1 MTERENDHRNEEYNP
16 DDELRR
22 NWEQSW
28 AAYQRSQALGR
39 EQPAHQSDTSG
50 EGTDQSAYGNPS
62 HERKRR
68 VVTRQFIRNADGTE
82 TTIREFDHQPTF
94 EEIYQGDFRGEAV
107 RRNENGTETT
117 IAAYQVYFPSDS
129 EGVDVLTRFN
139 LRALQAGYRLAQQP
153 ILVPEVGVLDDGTRR
168 SLNAFLFYF
177 EKPKHQPQ
185 APQGRQNPQK

>member
-1 MTERENDHRNEEYNP
+1 MIEV
-16 DDELRR
+16 
-22 NWEQSW
+22 EQD
-28 AAYQRSQALGR
+28 YT
-39 EQPAHQSDTSG
+39 P
-50 EGTDQSAYGNPS
+50 P

-68 VVTRQFIRNADGTE
+68 GVTRLFIRNGDGTE
-82 TTIREFDHQPTF
+82 TTLRELDHQPTF
-94 EEIYQGDFRGEAV
+94 EESYQSSYRGEAV
-107 RRNENGTETT
+107 RRNEDGTETT
-117 IAAYQVYFPSDS
+117 YAAYQVYFPSDR